1 MLWSLRSQNWQQGGI
16 RAASCCLA
24 RVCVRAPGVGG
35 ACVDLAGR
43 RTGSAAFLV
52 RSCASL
58 RRRSATRRRSRRP
71 RRYPGARSC
80 RGNRLVRGNRADGR
94 EDRFDRDPA
103 RVHRDARTPRFDR
116 REARRA
122 RRRRLGRGNRRP
134 ERRAGTHRAVRLLR
148 SAHHE
153 RSAGVRRPDGVL
165 AVAHTRPAGDRC
177 GGAGRHGGRGRRLH
191 G

>member
-1 MLWSLRSQNWQQGGI
+1 LLWSLRSQNWQQGGTS
-16 RAASCCLA
+16 AASCCLA

-58 RRRSATRRRSRRP
+58 RRRSAPRRRSRRP
-71 RRYPGARSC
+71 WRYAGARSC

-94 EDRFDRDPA
+94 EDSVDRDAA
-103 RVHRDARTPRFDR
+103 RVHRHTRSPRLDR
-116 REARRA
+116 CETRRA
-122 RRRRLGRGNRRP
+122 RQRRLGRGNRRP
-134 ERRAGTHRAVRLLR
+134 ERRAGAHRTVRLLR
-148 SAHHE
+148 PPHHE
-153 RSAGVRRPDGVL
+153 RSAGVRRSDGVL
-165 AVAHTRPAGDRC
+165 AVAHTRAAGDR
-177 GGAGRHGGRGRRLH
+177 GGRSGRHGGRGRRLH

>member
-1 MLWSLRSQNWQQGGI
+1 LLWSLRSQNWQQGGI

-24 RVCVRAPGVGG
+24 RVCVRAPGVGS

-58 RRRSATRRRSRRP
+58 RGRSAPRRRSRRT
-71 RRYPGARSC
+71 RRYPGARSG

-94 EDRFDRDPA
+94 EDRVDRDAA
-103 RVHRDARTPRFDR
+103 RVHRHTRSPRLDR
-116 REARRA
+116 CEARSA

-134 ERRAGTHRAVRLLR
+134 ERRAGAHRAVRLLR

-153 RSAGVRRPDGVL
+153 RSAGVRRSDGLL
-165 AVAHTRPAGDRC
+165 AGAHTRPARDR
-177 GGAGRHGGRGRRLH
+177 GGRSGSRGGRSHRLH
-191 G
+191 S